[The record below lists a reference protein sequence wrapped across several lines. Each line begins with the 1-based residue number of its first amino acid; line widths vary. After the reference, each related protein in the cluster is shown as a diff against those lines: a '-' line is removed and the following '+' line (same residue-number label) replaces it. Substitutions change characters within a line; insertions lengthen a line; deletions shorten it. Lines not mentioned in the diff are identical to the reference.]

1 MTKIA
6 RQKNVHKIKYTI
18 IIEFYGV
25 IGLSLNTVRLYN
37 EMRVS
42 AGCQSV
48 SALCSR
54 SRGSYISRLVD
65 WLVAPAYL
73 ADDCRLLSDVGRRPT
88 GVNAA
93 GDAGD
98 TSPPIFWLVGTST
111 GISPP
116 ILLVLSDIA
125 DHYWLPYVRSASSRF
140 HSVIRRH
147 QFALVR
153 QADSRLTR
161 LVPPNLELALTP
173 LRRPFHCGPIP
184 MTCGSCLCHEHIT
197 NSVIGVSRPP
207 VLDCG
212 TTFLLDYVGQDLP

>member
-65 WLVAPAYL
+65 WLPRTSQTTVAFCQTLVVAPL
-73 ADDCRLLSDVGRRPT
+73 ASTPPGMPGTHPPQYFGWWGRQREYP
-88 GVNAA
+88 
-93 GDAGD
+93 
-98 TSPPIFWLVGTST
+98 
-111 GISPP
+111 
-116 ILLVLSDIA
+116 
-125 DHYWLPYVRSASSRF
+125 
-140 HSVIRRH
+140 
-147 QFALVR
+147 
-153 QADSRLTR
+153 
-161 LVPPNLELALTP
+161 PPN
-173 LRRPFHCGPIP
+173 I
-184 MTCGSCLCHEHIT
+184 IT
-197 NSVIGVSRPP
+197 YFRI
-207 VLDCG
+207 
-212 TTFLLDYVGQDLP
+212 